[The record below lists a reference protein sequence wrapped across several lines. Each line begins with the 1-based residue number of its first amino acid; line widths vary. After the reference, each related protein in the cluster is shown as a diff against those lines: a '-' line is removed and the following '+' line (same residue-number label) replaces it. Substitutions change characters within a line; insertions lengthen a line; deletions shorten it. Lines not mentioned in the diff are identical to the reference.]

1 MQGVVELLLEDSL
14 VTVKSR
20 VAEQLEKIHK
30 IATRCNDMVGEV
42 ENKFVVVIDTLQEL
56 NQVSMSK
63 KGKTEEALAEA
74 STIKSSLEEEKANI
88 KLIQDRYEEEY
99 KVISKNL

>member
-1 MQGVVELLLEDSL
+1 MGLIKFETSKIPGLIWIYIQSCSFFLCYSGFMQGVVELLLEDSL

-30 IATRCNDMVGEV
+30 IATRCKDMVGEV

-56 NQVSMSK
+56 SQVSMSK
-63 KGKTEEALAEA
+63 KGKRRAP
-74 STIKSSLEEEKANI
+74 
-88 KLIQDRYEEEY
+88 
-99 KVISKNL
+99 

>member
-14 VTVKSR
+14 VTEKSC

-30 IATRCNDMVGEV
+30 IATQCKDMVGEV
-42 ENKFVVVIDTLQEL
+42 ENKFAVVIDTLQEL
-56 NQVSMSK
+56 SQVSMSK

>member
-1 MQGVVELLLEDSL
+1 
-14 VTVKSR
+14 
-20 VAEQLEKIHK
+20 
-30 IATRCNDMVGEV
+30 MVGEV
-42 ENKFVVVIDTLQEL
+42 ENKFAVVIDTLQEL
-56 NQVSMSK
+56 SQVSMSK

-74 STIKSSLEEEKANI
+74 STIKSSLEDEKANI